1 MEIKKYLDE
10 FSKVDCD
17 CGKVHISSVK
27 EIIVKSGAINELP
40 RLINNFQSKTP
51 FVLAD
56 INTFAVAGKCVL
68 KILDRAGVKYSTFIF
83 EEKELKPDEKA
94 IEKAK
99 DNFDTAC
106 DLVIAV
112 GSGVINDLG
121 KIIAKENGVPYF
133 IVGTAP
139 SMDGYASATSSME
152 IDGLKVSLNTKCADV
167 IIGDIDVL
175 KNAPEKM
182 LISGLGDML
191 AKYISLAE
199 WKIASEIVG
208 EYYCE
213 RVAGL
218 VRTVVTTCVD
228 NASGL
233 LKRDEKA
240 VKAVFEG
247 LVIGGVAMAYAGM
260 SRPASGVE
268 HYFSHI
274 FDMRALEFNTKADF
288 HGIQCAVATLL
299 CAKLY
304 EKVLLLT
311 PDKQKALDSVKA
323 FDYQKYKRKLKA
335 FLGRSADAMIE
346 LEKTEKKYCKRKHKK
361 RLEIILSKWE
371 RIKEIIKTEI
381 PTAKRLDELFD
392 LLGAPKTFKELGIDA
407 DLYFTFLATK
417 DIRDKYV
424 LSRLLWDLGETEIFY
439 D

>member
-1 MEIKKYLDE
+1 MEIKEYLDN
-10 FSKVDCD
+10 FSKIPCG
-17 CGKVHISSVK
+17 CGKVHSSSVK
-27 EIIVKSGAINELP
+27 DIIVKSGAILELT
-40 RLINNFQSKTP
+40 RLIEEFGVKKP

-56 INTFAVAGKCVL
+56 ANTFLVAGKRVL
-68 KILDRAGVKYSTFIF
+68 EILDGANIKNSTFTF
-83 EEKELKPDEKA
+83 KEKELKPDDCA

-99 DNFDTAC
+99 SNFDNSC

-121 KIIAKENGVPYF
+121 KIVAHEFNLPYF

-139 SMDGYASATSSME
+139 SMDGYASATSSVE
-152 IDGLKVSLNTKCADV
+152 VNGLKVSLNTKCAEV
-167 IIGDIDVL
+167 IIGDIDIL

-182 LISGLGDML
+182 LVAGLGDML

-213 RVAGL
+213 RVADL
-218 VRTVVTTCVD
+218 VRTALKTCVD
-228 NASGL
+228 NAGGL

-247 LVIGGVAMAYAGM
+247 LVIGGVAMAYAGA

-274 FDMRALEFNTKADF
+274 FDMRSLEFNTKVDF

-299 CAKLY
+299 SAKLY

-311 PDKQKALDSVKA
+311 PNKEKALASVKE
-323 FDYQKYKRKLKA
+323 FNYQKYKRQLKA
-335 FLGRSADAMIE
+335 FLGKSALAMVE

-361 RLEIILSKWE
+361 RLEIILQKWE
-371 RIKEIIKTEI
+371 RIKEIIKSEI
-381 PTAKRLDELFD
+381 PTAKALEDLFD
-392 LLGAPKTFKELGIDA
+392 LLGAPKTFAEIGIDA

>member
-1 MEIKKYLDE
+1 MQIKEYLDE
-10 FSKVDCD
+10 FCKVNCD
-17 CGKVHISSVK
+17 CGKVHASSVK

-40 RLINNFQSKTP
+40 RLINNFNAKKP
-51 FVLAD
+51 FILAD
-56 INTFAVAGKCVL
+56 VNTNLVAGKSVL
-68 KILDRAGVKYSTFIF
+68 EILDREEINYSTFIF
-83 EEKELKPDEKA
+83 EESALKPDDKA
-94 IEKAK
+94 IEKARG
-99 DNFDTAC
+99 NFDKAC

-121 KIIAKENGVPYF
+121 KIVANEFNLPYF

-139 SMDGYASATSSME
+139 SMDGYASSTSSME
-152 IDGLKVSLNTKCADV
+152 IDGLKVSLNSKCADV
-167 IIGDIDVL
+167 IIGDVDIL

-213 RVAGL
+213 RVANL
-218 VRTVVTTCVD
+218 VRVALKTCVD
-228 NASGL
+228 NAGGL
-233 LKRDEKA
+233 LKREETA

-274 FDMRALEFNTKADF
+274 FDMRALEFNTKSDL

-299 CAKLY
+299 SAKLY
-304 EKVLLLT
+304 EKALPLT
-311 PDKQKALDSVKA
+311 PDKEKALASVKA
-323 FDYQKYKRKLKA
+323 FDYQKYKRQLKA
-335 FLGRSADAMIE
+335 FLGKSAIAMIE
-346 LEKTEKKYCKRKHKK
+346 LEKTEKKYCKRRHKK
-361 RLEIILSKWE
+361 RLDIILAKWE
-371 RIKEIIKTEI
+371 KIKEIIEYEI
-381 PTAKRLDELFD
+381 PKPNELEKIFD
-392 LLGAPKTFKELGIDA
+392 LLGVPKTFAELGVDA
-407 DLYFTFLATK
+407 DLYVAFLATK